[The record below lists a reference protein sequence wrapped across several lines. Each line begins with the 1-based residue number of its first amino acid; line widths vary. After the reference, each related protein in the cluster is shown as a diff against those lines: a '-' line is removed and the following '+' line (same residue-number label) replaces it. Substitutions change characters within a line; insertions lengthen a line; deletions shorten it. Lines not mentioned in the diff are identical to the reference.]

1 MDFLRTKERPL
12 PNSISFCPDLTN
24 WNQGYELIPL
34 TAQFVNGFSPTGDN
48 LFVKTDLE
56 FENKVKAQSPFNDFL
71 QIFLSPALTREE
83 SILFSLVS
91 LDGQT
96 VFQKKVEALSE
107 TLLVPTNFLS
117 GGLYLLRVQAKYELQ
132 TLKIVL

>member
-1 MDFLRTKERPL
+1 VAK
-12 PNSISFCPDLTN
+12 SDL
-24 WNQGYELIPL
+24 GLKLE
-34 TAQFVNGFSPTGDN
+34 
-48 LFVKTDLE
+48 VK
-56 FENKVKAQSPFNDFL
+56 VQSPFKDFL
-71 QIFLSPALTREE
+71 QIFLPPEISREE
-83 SILFSLVS
+83 SILFSMIS

-96 VFQKKVEALSE
+96 VFQQKVEALSE